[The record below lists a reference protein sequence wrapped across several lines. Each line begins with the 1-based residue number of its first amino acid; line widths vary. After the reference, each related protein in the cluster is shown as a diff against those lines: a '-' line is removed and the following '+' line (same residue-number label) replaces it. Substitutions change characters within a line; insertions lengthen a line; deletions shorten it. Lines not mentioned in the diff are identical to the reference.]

1 MQFHQPEG
9 LKETGTSFRRS
20 ATRHCLCSSCHG
32 PGGYKLGAPPPQG
45 QYSAYI
51 ERQLAAFAQGIRQN
65 AIFEQ
70 MRAITRRLIP
80 DEMKSVAEYYGTPD
94 RQLAKKIKPL

>member
-1 MQFHQPEG
+1 
-9 LKETGTSFRRS
+9 
-20 ATRHCLCSSCHG
+20 
-32 PGGYKLGAPPPQG
+32 
-45 QYSAYI
+45 
-51 ERQLAAFAQGIRQN
+51 LAAFAQGIRQN